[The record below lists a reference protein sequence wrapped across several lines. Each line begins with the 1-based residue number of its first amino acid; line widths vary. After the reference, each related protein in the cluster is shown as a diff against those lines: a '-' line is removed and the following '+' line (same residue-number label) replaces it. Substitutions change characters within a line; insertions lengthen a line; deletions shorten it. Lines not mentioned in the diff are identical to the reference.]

1 MKTAMLA
8 VLLLIPTLA
17 GGQNY
22 SSGMVPY
29 ESDILSAKPVRTWL
43 GLGVG
48 GYGFWHNGNFSP
60 NCDCSFGGEKGG
72 APMFA
77 LDVTRDYPKL
87 GFAIRALLTYY
98 DVSSEFSYEET
109 RRTVIVG
116 DEPDQDVRYR
126 KTSDVTLRYIAFTP
140 SFAWYFP
147 QTPIYVQGGLE
158 LGFPLKYRYDNVERI
173 LTPDLVY
180 NDGSSQ
186 MTLLAESD
194 IPGGKS
200 LRLAAALGAG
210 ADLQLSSMIM
220 ITPQVGVNLPLTT
233 VSSDDSWSVT
243 TVYGLLFL
251 KIRLW

>member
-1 MKTAMLA
+1 MKTAMIA
-8 VLLLIPTLA
+8 ALLLLPALTF
-17 GGQNY
+17 GQEL
-22 SSGMVPY
+22 SVGALPY
-29 ESDILSAKPVRTWL
+29 ESDILSAKPIRTWL
-43 GLGVG
+43 GLGFG
-48 GYGFWHNGNFSP
+48 GYGFWHNGAFSP
-60 NCDCSFGGEKGG
+60 NCDCSFGGENGG

-98 DVSSEFSYEET
+98 DASAEFSYDET

-116 DEPDQDVRYR
+116 DTPDLDVSYR
-126 KTSDVTLRYIAFTP
+126 KTSNVVLRYIAFTP

-147 QTPIYVQGGLE
+147 KTPLYVQGGLE

-173 LTPDLVY
+173 LTPDLQY
-180 NDGSSQ
+180 NDGGTQ
-186 MTLLAESD
+186 MTLLEESD

-200 LRLAAALGAG
+200 VRLAVALGAG
-210 ADLQLSSMIM
+210 ADVQLSSMIM

-243 TVYGLLFL
+243 TMYGLVFL